1 MIKLQKAVKYLK
13 STFFSL
19 PLLSSIFHLHFSALM
34 TQDLD
39 SKIYGQQKMKNSY
52 FFASYTALELANG
65 FYAVLE
71 KENDLYGVVE
81 KLSGFFFCNKK
92 NIYN

>member
-1 MIKLQKAVKYLK
+1 
-13 STFFSL
+13 
-19 PLLSSIFHLHFSALM
+19 M

-39 SKIYGQQKMKNSY
+39 SKIYEQQTMKNSY

-92 NIYN
+92 IYI